1 MKSIYNAC
9 KSIMLIE
16 ILMVLI
22 VFCSCKKNWLDEKP
36 NKALVV
42 PGTVQD
48 YQALLDNSNS
58 LFNIGAPGLGEI
70 SSDNC
75 YMTLPIFQAREIEER
90 NSYIWAKDIYEGM
103 TTLDW
108 EEPYRRVLNTNIII
122 DGIQKVS
129 KNVSGATAWNN
140 VIGSALFYRAFD
152 FFNLAQVFAGTYTK
166 GTVNSELGIP
176 LRLSSN
182 VNEKP
187 VRSDLQRTYDQ
198 ILSDLKQSVPLL
210 PVRSVYKTRPSK
222 PAAFAMLSRVYLS
235 MSDFE
240 SAGKYADSALRITDS
255 LIDYNT
261 LKPSDARP
269 FKRYNPEVIFHNL
282 MLVYGGLVI
291 SRMDTTL
298 LKSYEVNDLRQ
309 SLFANSANGRFKGS
323 YDGTSSP
330 FNGLATDEMYLIRSE
345 CKARSGDI
353 SGAMADLNA
362 LLVKRWKTG
371 LFVPLVANS
380 TDEAL
385 VKILNE
391 RRKELCFRGL
401 RWTDLKRLNKE
412 TKFAKTLTRILDN
425 QVYTLGPNDQ
435 RYVLPIPLTEI
446 RISGIEQNPR

>member
-1 MKSIYNAC
+1 MKSIYNAY
-9 KSIMLIE
+9 KSI
-16 ILMVLI
+16 VLI
-22 VFCSCKKNWLDEKP
+22 GMSVVLIAFCSCKKDWLDAKP
-36 NKALVV
+36 NKALAV
-42 PGTVQD
+42 PSTVRD

-75 YMTLPIFQAREIEER
+75 YMTVPVLQAREIEER

-108 EEPYRRVLNTNIII
+108 EEPYRRILNTNIIL

-129 KNVSGATAWNN
+129 KDASVVNAWNN
-140 VIGSALFYRAFD
+140 VKGSALFYRAFD
-152 FFNLAQVFAGTYTK
+152 FFNLSQVFAGTYTN
-166 GTVNSELGIP
+166 GAANSELGIP

-187 VRSDLQRTYDQ
+187 VRSNLQHTYHQ
-198 ILSDLKQSVPLL
+198 ILSDLQQSITLL
-210 PVRSVYKTRPSK
+210 PVRPEYKTRPSK

-282 MLVYGGLVI
+282 MLVYGGLVV
-291 SRMDTTL
+291 SRMDTVL
-298 LKSYEVNDLRQ
+298 LKSYEVNDLRM
-309 SLFANSANGRFKGS
+309 SLFANSVNSRFKGS

-345 CKARSGDI
+345 CKARLGDV

-371 LFVPLVANS
+371 LFVPVVANS

-385 VKILNE
+385 VKILSE

-401 RWTDLKRLNKE
+401 RWTDLKRLNRE
-412 TKFAKTLTRILDN
+412 PKFAKTLTRVVDT
-425 QVYTLGPNDQ
+425 QVYTLPPNDP